1 MSTSKTG
8 KLDFN
13 LRTEPTSVDMVETEM
28 YIRDENISF
37 EEENDAAENDVSL
50 VDSVSFYLREIG
62 TYPLLSHEETIALA
76 IRVADGD
83 TQATQ
88 TLVESNLRLVVSVA
102 KKFVGSGMPLLDLI
116 QEGNLGL
123 MRAVEKYDY
132 TLGYRFSTYA
142 IWWIRQWITRAI
154 ADSGRTIRLPVHMYE
169 QVNRYSRHELIL
181 QNELGRTPST
191 EEVAESMG
199 INFDTADYIRHVVYL
214 TNPISLDMPLT
225 LEDSGTIGDTIPDPN
240 SNNMELEV
248 ELESVSAELAE
259 IMTASLKPREIMM
272 LKMRSGYYGEKMTLE
287 EIGQHYGLTRERV
300 RQIINKA
307 TLKVRKECVKRG
319 VAEQLSCMR

>member
-13 LRTEPTSVDMVETEM
+13 LRIEPTSVDMVETEM

-76 IRVADGD
+76 IRAADGD